1 MEDIPDA
8 QSAVEYELEERYPL
22 FLSSEDDN
30 DDFGN
35 AFANECMDMGNPV
48 TSSSVV
54 DNPVTSS
61 SVVESQLII
70 RTMLTDLRR
79 QCKAIHADCA
89 MDERQKVQKL
99 RELQYRLQSPK
110 AGEAAPPVQP
120 KKEKGYRMCDCPNS
134 IRILQAKVEAGLSKN
149 KGRKNKGQ
157 HPEEERTSVKARYC
171 ECFWETNDCSECKA
185 NGCGTDMCKEKDHY
199 TPQYRKANPD
209 FWKRVSNCPT
219 CNPHKFCKIEDHYA
233 VGYFDKG
240 RGHRLKSCCKAC
252 KASSQAEGLL

>member
-110 AGEAAPPVQP
+110 AGEAAPPFNQ
-120 KKEKGYRMCDCPNS
+120 KKKKVTECVIVRTAYESCRQKS
-134 IRILQAKVEAGLSKN
+134 KQASAKTKDAKTKDNIQKKN
-149 KGRKNKGQ
+149 VL
-157 HPEEERTSVKARYC
+157 P
-171 ECFWETNDCSECKA
+171 
-185 NGCGTDMCKEKDHY
+185 
-199 TPQYRKANPD
+199 
-209 FWKRVSNCPT
+209 
-219 CNPHKFCKIEDHYA
+219 
-233 VGYFDKG
+233 
-240 RGHRLKSCCKAC
+240 
-252 KASSQAEGLL
+252 